1 MRFVGTKLGEHAPM
15 SDMIRREFITLL
27 CGAAA
32 TWPLA
37 ARAQQP
43 AMPVVGFLNST
54 SAASWR
60 RLVESFRRGLG
71 ETGFVEGQ
79 NVAIEFRWAEGQ
91 YDRLPALAADLVRRR
106 VAVIVATGGD
116 ASGRAAKAATATIPI
131 VFTSGADPVRE
142 GLVASFNRP
151 GGNATGV
158 NVLLNAM
165 EGKRLALLRE
175 MVPTAALIA
184 VLLNPALPT
193 FDGQVAARSVGQQ
206 LHILRASNDG
216 EIDAA
221 FAAAA
226 ELRAGALLVAAD
238 PFFYSRRERL
248 VGLASRHAIPAI
260 YELRGYAAAGGL
272 MSYGISVA
280 EAYRLVGVYTGRILK
295 GEKPAEL
302 PVQQPT
308 KFEFIINLKT
318 AKALGIDVPLHLQQ
332 LADELI
338 E

>member
-1 MRFVGTKLGEHAPM
+1 MK
-15 SDMIRREFITLL
+15 RREFIVLL
-27 CGAAA
+27 GGATVA
-32 TWPLA
+32 WPLA
-37 ARAQQP
+37 ARAQQ
-43 AMPVVGFLNST
+43 ATMPVVGFLNST

-60 RLVESFRRGLG
+60 HLVESFRRGLG
-71 ETGFVEGQ
+71 ETGFIEGQ

-91 YDRLPALAADLVRRR
+91 YDRLPALADDLVRRR
-106 VAVIVATGGD
+106 VAVFVATGGD

-158 NVLLNAM
+158 NLLLTAI
-165 EGKRLALLRE
+165 EGKRLELLRE

-184 VLLNPALPT
+184 VLLNPANRM
-193 FDGQVAARSVGQQ
+193 FDSQVNDVQAAARSAGQQ

-226 ELRAGALLVAAD
+226 ELRVGALLVASD
-238 PFFYSRRERL
+238 PFFNSRRERL
-248 VGLASRHAIPAI
+248 AELASRYAIPAI
-260 YELRGYAAAGGL
+260 YELREYAAAGGL
-272 MSYGISVA
+272 MSYGINLA

-295 GEKPAEL
+295 GDKPAEL
-302 PVQQPT
+302 PVQQLA
-308 KFEFIINLKT
+308 KFEFIINLKA
-318 AKALGIDVPLHLQQ
+318 AKALGIEVPPGLLAR
-332 LADELI
+332 ADEVI

>member
-1 MRFVGTKLGEHAPM
+1 MR
-15 SDMIRREFITLL
+15 RRDFIVLIS
-27 CGAAA
+27 GVAAFR
-32 TWPLA
+32 PLA
-37 ARAQQP
+37 ARAQQ
-43 AMPVVGFLNST
+43 ATMPVVGFLNST

-60 RLVESFRRGLG
+60 HLVESFRRGLG
-71 ETGFVEGQ
+71 ETGFIEGQ

-91 YDRLPALAADLVRRR
+91 YDRLPALADDLVRRR

-158 NVLLNAM
+158 NLLLTAI
-165 EGKRLALLRE
+165 EGKRLELLRE

-184 VLLNPALPT
+184 VLLNPANAAVG
-193 FDGQVAARSVGQQ
+193 GQVNDVQAAARSAGQQ

-226 ELRAGALLVAAD
+226 ELRVGALLVASD
-238 PFFYSRRERL
+238 PFFNSRRERL
-248 VGLASRHAIPAI
+248 AELASRYAIPAI
-260 YELRGYAAAGGL
+260 YELREYVAAGGL
-272 MSYGISVA
+272 MSDGINLA

-295 GEKPAEL
+295 GDKPAEL
-302 PVQQPT
+302 PVQQLA
-308 KFEFIINLKT
+308 KFEFIINLKA
-318 AKALGIDVPLHLQQ
+318 AKALGIEVPPGLLAR
-332 LADELI
+332 ADEVI

>member
-1 MRFVGTKLGEHAPM
+1 MR
-15 SDMIRREFITLL
+15 RRDFIVLIS
-27 CGAAA
+27 GVAAFR
-32 TWPLA
+32 PLA
-37 ARAQQP
+37 ARAQQ
-43 AMPVVGFLNST
+43 ATMPLVGFLNST

-60 RLVESFRRGLG
+60 HLVESFRRGLG
-71 ETGFVEGQ
+71 ETGFIEGQ

-91 YDRLPALAADLVRRR
+91 YDRLPALADDLVRRR

-131 VFTSGADPVRE
+131 VFTSGGDPVRE

-158 NVLLNAM
+158 NLLLTAI
-165 EGKRLALLRE
+165 EGKRLELLRE

-184 VLLNPALPT
+184 VLLNPANAAVG
-193 FDGQVAARSVGQQ
+193 GQVNDFQAAARSAGQQ

-226 ELRAGALLVAAD
+226 ELRVGALLVASD
-238 PFFYSRRERL
+238 PFFNSRRERL
-248 VGLASRHAIPAI
+248 AELASRYAIPAI
-260 YELRGYAAAGGL
+260 YELREYAAAGGL
-272 MSYGISVA
+272 MSYGINLA

-295 GEKPAEL
+295 GDKPAEL
-302 PVQQPT
+302 PVQQLT
-308 KFEFIINLKT
+308 KFEFIINLKA
-318 AKALGIDVPLHLQQ
+318 AKALGIEVPPGLLAR
-332 LADELI
+332 ADEVI

>member
-1 MRFVGTKLGEHAPM
+1 M
-15 SDMIRREFITLL
+15 
-27 CGAAA
+27 
-32 TWPLA
+32 
-37 ARAQQP
+37 
-43 AMPVVGFLNST
+43 
-54 SAASWR
+54 
-60 RLVESFRRGLG
+60 
-71 ETGFVEGQ
+71 
-79 NVAIEFRWAEGQ
+79 
-91 YDRLPALAADLVRRR
+91 
-106 VAVIVATGGD
+106 
-116 ASGRAAKAATATIPI
+116 
-131 VFTSGADPVRE
+131 RE

-165 EGKRLALLRE
+165 DGKRLGLLRE

-193 FDGQVAARSVGQQ
+193 FDGQLNDVQAAARSVGQQ

>member
-1 MRFVGTKLGEHAPM
+1 MR
-15 SDMIRREFITLL
+15 RRDFIVLIS
-27 CGAAA
+27 GVAAFR
-32 TWPLA
+32 PLA
-37 ARAQQP
+37 ARAQQ
-43 AMPVVGFLNST
+43 ATMPVVGFLNST

-60 RLVESFRRGLG
+60 HLVESFRRGLG
-71 ETGFVEGQ
+71 ETGFIEGQ

-91 YDRLPALAADLVRRR
+91 YDRLPALADDLVRRR

-131 VFTSGADPVRE
+131 VFTSGGDPVRE

-158 NVLLNAM
+158 NLLLTAI
-165 EGKRLALLRE
+165 EGKRLELLRE

-184 VLLNPALPT
+184 VLLNSGNAG
-193 FDGQVAARSVGQQ
+193 FDSQVNDVQAAARSAGQQ

-226 ELRAGALLVAAD
+226 ELRVGALLVASD
-238 PFFYSRRERL
+238 PFFNSRRERL
-248 VGLASRHAIPAI
+248 AELASRYAIPAI
-260 YELRGYAAAGGL
+260 YELREYAAAGGL
-272 MSYGISVA
+272 MSYGINLA

-295 GEKPAEL
+295 GDKPAEL
-302 PVQQPT
+302 PVQQLT
-308 KFEFIINLKT
+308 KFEFIINLKA
-318 AKALGIDVPLHLQQ
+318 AKALGIEVPPGLLAR
-332 LADELI
+332 ADEVI